1 MSEREKV
8 LYVDDDPDILAAYQ
22 RMFRKQFHI
31 ETEQVAER
39 ALTTLESQ
47 GPYAVIVADMR
58 MPGMD
63 GLEFL
68 AHARKAT
75 PQSVRIMLTGAGTDP
90 AAIIEAINQGHIF
103 RFLTK
108 PCPPEAMA
116 QALSSAIDQYRS
128 ALSERDLL
136 RHTLSGAIKLL
147 NDVLALVK
155 PAALTRAQRVTALAQ
170 RLAMEAGASA
180 DSQVGIAALLSQL
193 GCLALPDDMVRKVA
207 SGVPLAHKE
216 LRLFEQHPLV
226 GRDLIANI
234 PRLESVAAIVGYQ
247 ERRFDGGG
255 MSEDPVRGDAIPF
268 ESRVLKLAL
277 DYDGRVA
284 GGDSPVEAYREIRH
298 RDGWYDP
305 ALVSSLLQLLIADG
319 VYVIR
324 SLGLGEVTSD
334 MMLAEDLRSPEG
346 LVLLM
351 RGTELTP
358 SVRILLRSLMKSH
371 GMWDPLAVLVP
382 TPAVA

>member
-1 MSEREKV
+1 MSDSEKV
-8 LYVDDDPDILAAYQ
+8 LYVDDDPDILAAYH
-22 RMFRKQFHI
+22 RLFRNQFHI

-68 AHARKAT
+68 AQARKTT

-116 QALSSAIDQYRS
+116 QALSSAIEQYRS
-128 ALSERDLL
+128 ALSERELL
-136 RHTLSGAIKLL
+136 RRTLSGAIKLL

-155 PAALTRAQRVTALAQ
+155 PAALTRAQRVIALAQ
-170 RLAMEAGASA
+170 RLATEAGAPA
-180 DSQVGIAALLSQL
+180 DSQVEIAALLSQL
-193 GCLALPDDMVRKVA
+193 GCLALPEDIVRKAA
-207 SGVPLAHKE
+207 SGVPLVHKE
-216 LRLFEQHPLV
+216 LRLFEHHPLV
-226 GRDLIANI
+226 GRDLLANI
-234 PRLESVAAIVGYQ
+234 PRLESVAAIIGYQ
-247 ERRFDGGG
+247 EKRFDGGG
-255 MSEDPVRGDAIPF
+255 MPEDEVRGHAIPF
-268 ESRVLKLAL
+268 ESRVLKVAL

-284 GGDSPVEAYREIRH
+284 GGDSPVEAYREIRR

-305 ALVSSLLQLLIADG
+305 ALVASLLQLLLADG
-319 VYVIR
+319 VYEIR
-324 SLGLGEVTSD
+324 ARGLGDLTSD
-334 MMLAEDLRSPEG
+334 MLLAEDLRSAEG
-346 LVLLM
+346 QVVVT

-358 SVRILLRSLMKSH
+358 PVRIRLKNLMESH
-371 GMWDPLAVLVP
+371 GMREALAVLVP
-382 TPAVA
+382 TD